1 MPARQLRWTTGDRTA
16 VSAKLLFSCT
26 AFTHVWRKV
35 GNQILFEY
43 VIDDDYVGC
52 KHFSVIGADK
62 IEWYRGFFLAVPTL
76 GEKSQLL
83 GITNCF
89 FSWLQWQKFYHFYP
103 WVHPPPLS
111 PLLCPVSQLLSPTKR
126 RLLLWRRTLQ
136 RVIKRKGRG
145 REGGRRETRFHA

>member
-62 IEWYRGFFLAVPTL
+62 IEWYRVF
-76 GEKSQLL
+76 
-83 GITNCF
+83 F
-89 FSWLQWQKFYHFYP
+89 FSSPHLGGEVSTVRDHKLFLFMTS
-103 WVHPPPLS
+103 VTKIL
-111 PLLCPVSQLLSPTKR
+111 PLLSLGPSPSPQSSSLSSVSIVVTHKKAIIIMKKNSSESHKEEG
-126 RLLLWRRTLQ
+126 
-136 RVIKRKGRG
+136 K